1 MASVRQSDLLTA
13 VDEAHAL
20 EAMHAAGQ
28 TDGLPVVVP
37 TPERVARM
45 ITQSGLDGDLSLGA
59 VGPNLG
65 AATIEK
71 VCIAAVM
78 AGCLPDHLPIVLASV
93 TAVCDERLDTTE
105 WQATT
110 HAISPLIIV
119 NGPARSAC
127 GNIAGSFGALGPGH
141 RANASIGRAVR
152 LVLLNIGGARP
163 GVSDMALLGHGA
175 KFGAVLA
182 ELEED
187 SPWPPLHTSLG
198 FAASDSTVLVVGTE
212 PPHSVMSVGDADDPS
227 APDRLLDSLAATI
240 ANVGSNNAYFRR
252 GTVVVAINP
261 DHAAALAKAGYDRS
275 AVQLA
280 LHERAANSWSRL
292 RALNPTFAG
301 PGTAD
306 TIIRATAR
314 PEDILV
320 IVAGGGGIYS
330 AVFPSWGAGPHAN
343 PYVVVHVALDQACE
357 VPPARRIGVASERDE
372 RRAISSRRPNHPSS
386 NRSSPRHGGGGERR
400 S

>member
-1 MASVRQSDLLTA
+1 MFTA
-13 VDEAHAL
+13 DDETHAL
-20 EAMHAAGQ
+20 EALHAAGQ
-28 TDGLPVVVP
+28 TDGLPVVIP

-45 ITQSGLDGDLSLGA
+45 VLATGLDGDLSLGA

-71 VCIAAVM
+71 ICIAAVM
-78 AGCLPDHLPIVLASV
+78 AGCLPDHVPVVLAAV

-119 NGPARSAC
+119 NGPARHGC
-127 GNIAGSFGALGPGH
+127 GAIASSFGALGPGH
-141 RANASIGRAVR
+141 RANASIGRALR
-152 LVLLNIGGARP
+152 LVLHNIGGARP

-182 ELEED
+182 EGEEE

-198 FAASDSTVLVVGTE
+198 FSADDSTATVVGTE
-212 PPHSVMSVGDADDPS
+212 PPHSVMSVGDADDPN
-227 APDRLLDSLAATI
+227 APDRLLNSLATTI

-252 GTVVVAINP
+252 GTVVVALNP
-261 DHAAALAKAGYDRS
+261 DHARALATAGHDRAS
-275 AVQLA
+275 IQRA
-280 LHERAANSWSRL
+280 LHERAVNPWTRL

-301 PGTAD
+301 PGTDD
-306 TIIRATAR
+306 TVIRATAR
-314 PEDILV
+314 PEDVLV

-330 AVFPSWGAGPHAN
+330 AVFPSWGAGPHGN
-343 PYVVVHVALDQACE
+343 PAVTVRIDLDQACE
-357 VPPARRIGVASERDE
+357 VPVRR
-372 RRAISSRRPNHPSS
+372 
-386 NRSSPRHGGGGERR
+386 
-400 S
+400 

>member
-1 MASVRQSDLLTA
+1 MTRAHRSDLLIA

-20 EAMHAAGQ
+20 EALHAAGQ
-28 TDGLPVVVP
+28 TDGLPVVIP

-45 ITQSGLDGDLSLGA
+45 ITASGLDGDLTLGA

-65 AATIEK
+65 AATVEK

-78 AGCLPDHLPIVLASV
+78 AGCLPDHLPVVLAAV

-127 GNIAGSFGALGPGH
+127 GDIAGSFGALGPGH

-182 ELEED
+182 ELEEN

-212 PPHSVMSVGDADDPS
+212 PPHSVISVGDADDPT
-227 APDRLLDSLAATI
+227 APDRLLNALAATI

-261 DHAAALAKAGYDRS
+261 DHATALANAGHDRAS
-275 AVQLA
+275 VQRA
-280 LHERAANSWSRL
+280 LHERASNPWPRL

-301 PGTAD
+301 PGNDD
-306 TIIRATAR
+306 TMIRATAR
-314 PEDILV
+314 PDDILV
-320 IVAGGGGIYS
+320 LVAGGGGIYS

-343 PYVVVHVALDQACE
+343 PCVVVRVELDQACE
-357 VPPARRIGVASERDE
+357 IP
-372 RRAISSRRPNHPSS
+372 SRTALA
-386 NRSSPRHGGGGERR
+386 
-400 S
+400 